1 MAWIELHD
9 NLPDHPK
16 TLAVARALDMD
27 KDMVVGKLCR
37 LWTWCLANRE
47 DGLLALEDGET
58 LCEVMRFTGGA
69 KKLMQALCT
78 PPKGGEAGFI
88 EPTPGGYRLHGWE
101 ERTSLLMETR
111 ARKRAQTMER
121 TRRYRERRKEQA
133 SQGGGDGDA
142 VGDAAVTRHGDA
154 GCDAAVTQCDAPTEP
169 NPTEPYPTEPNPL
182 GGIPPREVRGK
193 GREQEGPPAGACA
206 GQADAGRRRDRAEAQ
221 ARRTL
226 EDGGAG
232 AYVGAR
238 KAGESVREQREEN
251 GPDEGRSECEPMR
264 AENETPVNGRLL
276 GQRAAHG
283 RHGEAGW
290 QRGQGACGLDMG
302 DCERTDAKETGRL
315 EDGGAGAYVG
325 AHKAGGSAKE
335 RREES
340 GPDEGRSECEPM
352 RAENET
358 PVNGRLLGQRAAHGR
373 HGEAG
378 WQRGQGACGLDMG
391 DCERTDAKETG
402 RLEDGGAGAYEA
414 CKAGESAKE
423 RQEEN
428 GPDEGR
434 SECEPMRAENETPV
448 NGRLLGQRAAHEKC
462 GEAGWQRGQGAC
474 GLDCARTDAE
484 EQGGAGTIPHE
495 EKAGFADGPGGMP
508 FALEAGAVFT
518 LPARDGEYALGAA
531 QIGQLQAAFP
541 ELDLAGE
548 LRAMDSWLRANPQ
561 GVRPAGMMPRF
572 VDGWLRNAQK
582 RVCRPV
588 ARGDTVERFLALAQQ
603 MERET

>member
-88 EPTPGGYRLHGWE
+88 EPVPGGYRLHGWE

-121 TRRYRERRKEQA
+121 TRRYRERRKEQV

-169 NPTEPYPTEPNPL
+169 NPTEPNPTEPNPL

-206 GQADAGRRRDRAEAQ
+206 GQTEAGRRRDRAEAQ

-232 AYVGAR
+232 EHEGTCAPHERGKGRQAQPTKARGQDRGVTCTVNTMRMDGGRAREADGQREQGVRGQERRDCVQADMEKPGRPEQSNAGAYERACE
-238 KAGESVREQREEN
+238 AGRSAKEQREES
-251 GPDEGRSECEPMR
+251 GHDEGKSECEPMR
-264 AENETPVNGRLL
+264 AENETPVNG
-276 GQRAAHG
+276 
-283 RHGEAGW
+283 
-290 QRGQGACGLDMG
+290 GL
-302 DCERTDAKETGRL
+302 
-315 EDGGAGAYVG
+315 
-325 AHKAGGSAKE
+325 
-335 RREES
+335 
-340 GPDEGRSECEPM
+340 P
-352 RAENET
+352 
-358 PVNGRLLGQRAAHGR
+358 
-373 HGEAG
+373 
-378 WQRGQGACGLDMG
+378 
-391 DCERTDAKETG
+391 
-402 RLEDGGAGAYEA
+402 
-414 CKAGESAKE
+414 
-423 RQEEN
+423 
-428 GPDEGR
+428 
-434 SECEPMRAENETPV
+434 
-448 NGRLLGQRAAHEKC
+448 GQRAAHERC
-462 GEAGWQRGQGAC
+462 GEAGRQRGQRAC
-474 GLDCARTDAE
+474 RLDCARTDAKE
-484 EQGGAGTIPHE
+484 RRGAGAIPHE
-495 EKAGFADGPGGMP
+495 EEAGFGDGPGGMP
-508 FALEAGAVFT
+508 FALEADTVFT

-548 LRAMDSWLRANPQ
+548 LRAMDNWLRANPQ

>member
-1 MAWIELHD
+1 M
-9 NLPDHPK
+9 
-16 TLAVARALDMD
+16 
-27 KDMVVGKLCR
+27 
-37 LWTWCLANRE
+37 
-47 DGLLALEDGET
+47 
-58 LCEVMRFTGGA
+58 
-69 KKLMQALCT
+69 
-78 PPKGGEAGFI
+78 
-88 EPTPGGYRLHGWE
+88 
-101 ERTSLLMETR
+101 
-111 ARKRAQTMER
+111 
-121 TRRYRERRKEQA
+121 
-133 SQGGGDGDA
+133 
-142 VGDAAVTRHGDA
+142 
-154 GCDAAVTQCDAPTEP
+154 
-169 NPTEPYPTEPNPL
+169 
-182 GGIPPREVRGK
+182 RGK

-283 RHGEAGW
+283 RH
-290 QRGQGACGLDMG
+290 
-302 DCERTDAKETGRL
+302 
-315 EDGGAGAYVG
+315 
-325 AHKAGGSAKE
+325 
-335 RREES
+335 
-340 GPDEGRSECEPM
+340 
-352 RAENET
+352 
-358 PVNGRLLGQRAAHGR
+358 
-373 HGEAG
+373 
-378 WQRGQGACGLDMG
+378 
-391 DCERTDAKETG
+391 
-402 RLEDGGAGAYEA
+402 
-414 CKAGESAKE
+414 
-423 RQEEN
+423 
-428 GPDEGR
+428 
-434 SECEPMRAENETPV
+434 
-448 NGRLLGQRAAHEKC
+448 

>member
-88 EPTPGGYRLHGWE
+88 EPVPGGYRLHGWE
-101 ERTSLLMETR
+101 ERTGLLMETR

-121 TRRYRERRKEQA
+121 TRRYRERRKEQV

-142 VGDAAVTRHGDA
+142 AVTRHCDA

-169 NPTEPYPTEPNPL
+169 NPTEPNPTEPNPL

-206 GQADAGRRRDRAEAQ
+206 GMADAGRRRDRAEAQ

-232 AYVGAR
+232 EHEGTCAPHERGKGRQAQPTKAR
-238 KAGESVREQREEN
+238 GQDRGVTCTANTMRMDGGRAREADGQREQGVRGQERRDCVQADMEKPGRPEDGNAGVYERAREAGRSAKEQREES
-251 GPDEGRSECEPMR
+251 GHDEGKSECEPMR
-264 AENETPVNGRLL
+264 AENETPVNGRLP
-276 GQRAAHG
+276 
-283 RHGEAGW
+283 
-290 QRGQGACGLDMG
+290 GQGN
-302 DCERTDAKETGRL
+302 
-315 EDGGAGAYVG
+315 AGVYEGVC
-325 AHKAGGSAKE
+325 KAGGSVEKRQKE
-335 RREES
+335 SGLDRRARARTDVEES
-340 GPDEGRSECEPM
+340 DRTEQEGVGICETA
-352 RAENET
+352 REAE
-358 PVNGRLLGQRAAHGR
+358 G
-373 HGEAG
+373 
-378 WQRGQGACGLDMG
+378 QRGQ
-391 DCERTDAKETG
+391 R
-402 RLEDGGAGAYEA
+402 
-414 CKAGESAKE
+414 
-423 RQEEN
+423 
-428 GPDEGR
+428 
-434 SECEPMRAENETPV
+434 
-448 NGRLLGQRAAHEKC
+448 
-462 GEAGWQRGQGAC
+462 AC
-474 GLDCARTDAE
+474 GLDCARTDAKE
-484 EQGGAGTIPHE
+484 RRGAGAIPHE
-495 EKAGFADGPGGMP
+495 EEAGFGDGPGGMP
-508 FALEAGAVFT
+508 FALEADTVFT

-548 LRAMDSWLRANPQ
+548 LRAMDNWLRANPQ

>member
-88 EPTPGGYRLHGWE
+88 EPVPGGYRLHGWE

-121 TRRYRERRKEQA
+121 TRRYRERRKEQV
-133 SQGGGDGDA
+133 SQGGGD
-142 VGDAAVTRHGDA
+142 GDAAVTRHGDA

-206 GQADAGRRRDRAEAQ
+206 GQTEAGRRRDRAEAQ

-232 AYVGAR
+232 EHEGTCAPHERGKGRQAQATKAR
-238 KAGESVREQREEN
+238 GQDRGVTCTANTMRMDGGRAREAD
-251 GPDEGRSECEPMR
+251 G
-264 AENETPVNGRLL
+264 
-276 GQRAAHG
+276 
-283 RHGEAGW
+283 
-290 QRGQGACGLDMG
+290 QRGQ
-302 DCERTDAKETGRL
+302 R
-315 EDGGAGAYVG
+315 
-325 AHKAGGSAKE
+325 
-335 RREES
+335 
-340 GPDEGRSECEPM
+340 
-352 RAENET
+352 
-358 PVNGRLLGQRAAHGR
+358 
-373 HGEAG
+373 
-378 WQRGQGACGLDMG
+378 
-391 DCERTDAKETG
+391 
-402 RLEDGGAGAYEA
+402 
-414 CKAGESAKE
+414 
-423 RQEEN
+423 
-428 GPDEGR
+428 
-434 SECEPMRAENETPV
+434 
-448 NGRLLGQRAAHEKC
+448 
-462 GEAGWQRGQGAC
+462 AC
-474 GLDCARTDAE
+474 GLDCARTDAKE
-484 EQGGAGTIPHE
+484 RRGAGAIPHE
-495 EKAGFADGPGGMP
+495 EEAGFGDGPGGMP
-508 FALEAGAVFT
+508 FALEADTVFT

-548 LRAMDSWLRANPQ
+548 LRAMDNWLRANPQ

>member
-58 LCEVMRFTGGA
+58 LCEVMRFTGGT

-101 ERTSLLMETR
+101 ERTGLLMETR

-121 TRRYRERRKEQA
+121 TRRYRERRKEQV

-193 GREQEGPPAGACA
+193 GREQEGPPVGACA
-206 GQADAGRRRDRAEAQ
+206 GQTEAGRQRDRAEAQ

-232 AYVGAR
+232 EHEGTCAPHERGKGRQAQPTKAR
-238 KAGESVREQREEN
+238 GQDRGVTCTANTMRMDGGRAREADGQREQ
-251 GPDEGRSECEPMR
+251 G
-264 AENETPVNGRLL
+264 V
-276 GQRAAHG
+276 
-283 RHGEAGW
+283 
-290 QRGQGACGLDMG
+290 RGQ
-302 DCERTDAKETGRL
+302 
-315 EDGGAGAYVG
+315 
-325 AHKAGGSAKE
+325 E
-335 RREES
+335 RR
-340 GPDEGRSECEPM
+340 DCVQ
-352 RAENET
+352 A
-358 PVNGRLLGQRAAHGR
+358 
-373 HGEAG
+373 
-378 WQRGQGACGLDMG
+378 DM
-391 DCERTDAKETG
+391 EKPG

-414 CKAGESAKE
+414 REAGGSAKE
-423 RQEEN
+423 QREES
-428 GPDEGR
+428 GHDEGT
-434 SECEPMRAENETPV
+434 SECEPMRAENKTPV
-448 NGRLLGQRAAHEKC
+448 NSRLPGQRAAHERC
-462 GEAGWQRGQGAC
+462 GEAGRRRDQELC
-474 GLDCARTDAE
+474 GPDRRARTRTDVE
-484 EQGGAGTIPHE
+484 EPDRTEQEGVGQEGVGICETAREADGQREQGVRGPDRRDCVQADMEKPGRPERGGAGAAPHGG
-495 EKAGFADGPGGMP
+495 EKEHRMP
-508 FALEAGAVFT
+508 FALEAGTVFT

-548 LRAMDSWLRANPQ
+548 LRAMDNWLRANPQ